1 MCDCSLFFV
10 YRRVGSCILN
20 KRRADVCQVEG
31 VEKCRVSLLSFFLV
45 FSLLLHDV
53 VLVAECGQTGA
64 RETMQLGMLLTKSL
78 CC

>member
-1 MCDCSLFFV
+1 MRDCFLFFV

-53 VLVAECGQTGA
+53 VLVAECGLNWADGGTRGNA
-64 RETMQLGMLLTKSL
+64 TVNASN
-78 CC
+78 

>member
-1 MCDCSLFFV
+1 VSGVCAEFCMC
-10 YRRVGSCILN
+10 
-20 KRRADVCQVEG
+20 
-31 VEKCRVSLLSFFLV
+31 

-64 RETMQLGMLLTKSL
+64 RETMQLSMLLTKSV

>member
-1 MCDCSLFFV
+1 M
-10 YRRVGSCILN
+10 
-20 KRRADVCQVEG
+20 
-31 VEKCRVSLLSFFLV
+31 SLLSFVLV